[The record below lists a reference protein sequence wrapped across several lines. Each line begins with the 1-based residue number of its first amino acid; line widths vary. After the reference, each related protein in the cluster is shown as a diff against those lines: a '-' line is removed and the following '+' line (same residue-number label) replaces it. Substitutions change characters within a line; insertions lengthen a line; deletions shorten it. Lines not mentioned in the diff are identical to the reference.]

1 MQPEHRSLSGPAS
14 GHELP
19 QSGGLFDPLP
29 GVDRLAVALMASG
42 SPVDGRATAGLDV
55 LRHMRRD
62 PGKADVG
69 DKVPIVRR
77 DALTHLAG
85 VAILCTRESARGR
98 PASASAAPF
107 FERPC
112 MASPVTHA
120 PHASLAWL
128 FRWAL
133 AGALAASPAA
143 ATPLAAQVKG
153 LPAGLSVLMSFD
165 LARCQGNGVQF
176 VPAGTV
182 PLAETTF
189 ATWER
194 VTVPFARVPR
204 LQRITRSQYEG
215 TLNVNLPT
223 SNGCSQN
230 TVPVGSGRRIYR
242 VLGQTPEGLPGQR
255 TAVIATNL
263 DGRGK
268 QVSDTISARTTQ
280 MIRNQQRLTTLAIGA
295 ENDLS
300 TGFSN
305 SFGSEAI
312 TRPVLELQRQGQ
324 FPNALGLGEFFG
336 TVVRFSLTDDLRACV
351 LVVGSGSQCR
361 PLQEG
366 GTLQV
371 GSVSLNLSRSNLSS
385 ALSGPGRSMRWVFS
399 LANGFPTQGTWRVV
413 ARAEDADTI
422 DPLVDGQARSLDLL
436 PWTPLAVPVTFTSP

>member
-1 MQPEHRSLSGPAS
+1 MAAS
-14 GHELP
+14 
-19 QSGGLFDPLP
+19 
-29 GVDRLAVALMASG
+29 
-42 SPVDGRATAGLDV
+42 
-55 LRHMRRD
+55 
-62 PGKADVG
+62 
-69 DKVPIVRR
+69 
-77 DALTHLAG
+77 
-85 VAILCTRESARGR
+85 
-98 PASASAAPF
+98 SAA
-107 FERPC
+107 
-112 MASPVTHA
+112 AA
-120 PHASLAWL
+120 PL
-128 FRWAL
+128 
-133 AGALAASPAA
+133 
-143 ATPLAAQVKG
+143 TAQVKG

-176 VPAGTV
+176 VPAGSI
-182 PLAETTF
+182 PLAETTI
-189 ATWER
+189 TTSEL
-194 VTVPFARVPR
+194 VTDSFARVPR
-204 LQRITRSQYEG
+204 LKRITRSQYEG

-223 SNGCSQN
+223 SNGCSQ
-230 TVPVGSGRRIYR
+230 VPVGSGRRIYR

-255 TAVIATNL
+255 TAVITTNL

-280 MIRNQQRLTTLAIGA
+280 MIRNQQLLTTLAIGA

-371 GSVSLNLSRSNLSS
+371 GSVSLNLSRSRFSS
-385 ALSGPGRSMRWVFS
+385 ALSGPGRSMRWVFT

-413 ARAEDADTI
+413 ARAEDADTV
-422 DPLVDGQARSLDLL
+422 DPLVDGQPRSLDLL
-436 PWTPLAVPVTFTSP
+436 PWTPLAVPVTMPSP